1 MTTEE
6 QQRRFEVWLAEHA
19 GLLHHVVCGFAVG
32 ADRQDLMQELLLA
45 IWRAIPAFRGDARA
59 STFIHRVAHN
69 AALTWKRT
77 QRHYREKLD
86 RYEAELPVD
95 VVTAGSPATARQDE
109 ALEHLY
115 AHIRRLPPLD
125 RSLILLQ
132 LDGLGYAEIAGIHGL
147 SESNVGARLSR
158 LKQKLAD
165 AMKEVTHELR

>member
-1 MTTEE
+1 MNLF
-6 QQRRFEVWLAEHA
+6 RRRRPDSPPPRPHP
-19 GLLHHVVCGFAVG
+19 G
-32 ADRQDLMQELLLA
+32 AHS
-45 IWRAIPAFRGDARA
+45 GG
-59 STFIHRVAHN
+59 SH
-69 AALTWKRT
+69 
-77 QRHYREKLD
+77 
-86 RYEAELPVD
+86 